1 MNKLD
6 IFIKNGI
13 IKFPVDINLVNE
25 VYSKILNLAIKK
37 TKLNTLNNNGLEN
50 FHKKVPIEILNDTR
64 MFIYAEINK
73 HDWILKKMMESLSI
87 ILKKLWVMK

>member
-37 TKLNTLNNNGLEN
+37 TN
-50 FHKKVPIEILNDTR
+50 
-64 MFIYAEINK
+64 
-73 HDWILKKMMESLSI
+73 
-87 ILKKLWVMK
+87 